1 MKREQENFVSRRAV
15 LPIAAGALAS
25 AAVIPAVADQSG
37 ELAALIA
44 AHRAAG
50 ERFGNACQAEDEI
63 SDDYRKAHG
72 EATAPCLLGDAVSL
86 RLDREECID
95 FIAERFDAQRKH
107 LERLARV
114 APEIAAQAAA
124 ALDAKEAENIALLDR
139 AIEEEEA
146 RREAFGWSAAK
157 REWRVACD
165 ADDGAL
171 VAVCAYVC
179 RSPEEGRLKAEY
191 LLRHLNDMA
200 FEREE
205 MEALLQSIAGGAANV

>member
-25 AAVIPAVADQSG
+25 VAVIPAAAAQSS
-37 ELAALIA
+37 ELASLIE

-50 ERFGNACQAEDEI
+50 ERFGNACQAEDEL
-63 SDDYRKAHG
+63 SDAYRKAHA
-72 EATAPCLLGDAVSL
+72 EAIAPCLLGDAVSL
-86 RLDREECID
+86 YLGREECVD
-95 FIAERFDAQRKH
+95 FIAERFDAQRKQ
-107 LERLARV
+107 LEKLARV
-114 APEIAAQAAA
+114 APEIAAQASGV
-124 ALDAKEAENIALLDR
+124 LDAKEAENIALLDR

-157 REWRVACD
+157 REWRAACD

-171 VAVCAYVC
+171 IAVCAYVC

-191 LLRHLNDMA
+191 LLRHLDNMA
-200 FEREE
+200 FEQDE
-205 MEALLQSIAGGAANV
+205 MEALLQSIAGGMANV